1 MDTSAWP
8 CPSVLLHTLG
18 RKDQAEPRD
27 RCLEPSGWTS
37 GSRRPEGVS
46 SSLHLP
52 RGRAAREDQAAGS
65 SLDPRG
71 LLTPRRAVP
80 LSHEPTHPSL
90 PMECCWNSMEGLLSY
105 LPAAAQAPCSD
116 RKNTENPKSCGR
128 IRANRIPRSPRL
140 PFSLSLPSQHARLCR
155 CA

>member
-52 RGRAAREDQAAGS
+52 RGRAAREDQAAGF

-90 PMECCWNSMEGLLSY
+90 PMECCWNSMVCSVTFLL
-105 LPAAAQAPCSD
+105 L
-116 RKNTENPKSCGR
+116 
-128 IRANRIPRSPRL
+128 PRL
-140 PFSLSLPSQHARLCR
+140 RAQTERTQKTPSRVAE
-155 CA
+155 